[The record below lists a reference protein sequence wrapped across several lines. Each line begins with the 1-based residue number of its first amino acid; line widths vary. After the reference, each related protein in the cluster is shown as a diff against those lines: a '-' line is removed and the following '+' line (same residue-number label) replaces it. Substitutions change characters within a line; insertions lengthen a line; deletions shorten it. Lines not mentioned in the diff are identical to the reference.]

1 MNIRGFDGTVDSTR
15 VGVNWQQQN
24 KVPSSIPPAPVPGFG
39 MRHFWRSGM
48 LTHKLEQLQ
57 QKDPEQFKRIVTQL
71 AESLQQI
78 ADKTQS
84 PDGPAAQLAQAS
96 RQVAD
101 SGDVVALRQL
111 LQHPRLQ
118 MHMQDAANDET
129 ANLDTNG
136 ATTQSPSFASV
147 LSMVQ
152 GGGIARAIG
161 TAIRRINEALQPS
174 AANSTSSSSVATT
187 VAGQLTA
194 PALQTSTANSTSGS
208 SVATSASNQSTTTAS
223 SGAAGVSATSNPVN
237 HGTLDYSTT
246 QGTIA
251 AIENAALM
259 AIKTGI

>member
-84 PDGPAAQLAQAS
+84 PDGPAAQLAQAL

-101 SGDVVALRQL
+101 SGDVAALRQL

-118 MHMQDAANDET
+118 MHMQDAVNDET
-129 ANLDTNG
+129 PNLDTNSP
-136 ATTQSPSFASV
+136 TTQTPSFASI

-161 TAIRRINEALQPS
+161 TAIRRINEALQTS
-174 AANSTSSSSVATT
+174 AANSTSSSSVA
-187 VAGQLTA
+187 AASQLTA
-194 PALQTSTANSTSGS
+194 PALQTSAANSTSGS

-223 SGAAGVSATSNPVN
+223 SGAAGVSTSSPVN
-237 HGTLDYSTT
+237 HGVLDYSTT